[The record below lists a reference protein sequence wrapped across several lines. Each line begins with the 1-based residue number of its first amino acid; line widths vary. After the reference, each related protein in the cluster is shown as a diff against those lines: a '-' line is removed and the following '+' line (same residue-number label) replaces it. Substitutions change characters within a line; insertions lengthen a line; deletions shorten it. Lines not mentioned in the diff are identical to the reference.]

1 MKFVKLRRKHDNSNA
16 YYSLITV
23 NRLFSRADNKEPG
36 WPQALYCPLA
46 FAINTSTVLLGWSSS
61 HYIHGFPVE
70 TILTLLILDLLPE
83 VSYATIKY

>member
-36 WPQALYCPLA
+36 GPRL
-46 FAINTSTVLLGWSSS
+46 FIVR
-61 HYIHGFPVE
+61 
-70 TILTLLILDLLPE
+70 
-83 VSYATIKY
+83 